1 MAEATKK
8 PPEAVSYAY
17 DYLTKNC
24 VWSVNT
30 GFVRERT
37 DWTID
42 NAIENGDIQADKKP
56 TYEQLVDVKLG
67 EEALAAVGGP
77 TKIGN
82 CGD

>member
-1 MAEATKK
+1 MFTVLTVFTSHETFLV
-8 PPEAVSYAY
+8 EYSSY
-17 DYLTKNC
+17 KQ
-24 VWSVNT
+24 
-30 GFVRERT
+30 
-37 DWTID
+37 
-42 NAIENGDIQADKKP
+42 GDIQADKKP